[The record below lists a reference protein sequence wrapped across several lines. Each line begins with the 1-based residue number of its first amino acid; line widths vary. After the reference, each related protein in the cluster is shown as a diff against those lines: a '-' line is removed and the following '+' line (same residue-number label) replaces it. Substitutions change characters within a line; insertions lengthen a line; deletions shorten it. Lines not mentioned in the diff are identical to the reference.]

1 MIGVQDTSH
10 QTESGLKGAFM
21 HSGGELS
28 YPGRIDAHL
37 LNAAMDGAHIQVTI
51 GGAEVNGR
59 LDLADGFGQISF
71 LPNNPSAQDLA
82 AGTPVEVRYSY
93 KGRAW
98 WFCARLFKR
107 PRRNRWAL
115 LRPMRVFYRQNAE

>member
-1 MIGVQDTSH
+1 MN
-10 QTESGLKGAFM
+10 ESA
-21 HSGGELS
+21 
-28 YPGRIDAHL
+28 
-37 LNAAMDGAHIQVTI
+37 IQVTI
-51 GGAEVNGR
+51 AGAEVNGR
-59 LDLADGFGQISF
+59 RDLADGFGQSAF

-93 KGRAW
+93 KGRVW

-107 PRRNRWAL
+107 PRRTRWAL

>member
-1 MIGVQDTSH
+1 
-10 QTESGLKGAFM
+10 M

-37 LNAAMDGAHIQVTI
+37 LNAAMDGAPIQITVGET
-51 GGAEVNGR
+51 EVSGR
-59 LDLADGFGQISF
+59 LDLADGFGQIAF
-71 LPNNPSAQDLA
+71 LPSSPQTRDLA

-98 WFCARLFKR
+98 WFCARLFKQ

-115 LRPMRVFYRQNAE
+115 LRPMRVFYKQNAE